1 MATVRTVDFL
11 PEIFQTSTN
20 KQFLAATL
28 DQLVQEPQFKKTQG
42 YIGRR
47 VGPGVNADDRYVV
60 EPTRSRTD
68 YQLEPGVIFRK
79 TDSTVINDAV
89 TYPGI
94 TDALG
99 TQGAFVDESE
109 RLYTSEYYTWDPQIN
124 WDMFVNYSQ
133 YHWLPSGPLSVD
145 VGGTAV
151 PLTADYTVTRENG
164 VYTFSDYTGSNP
176 TITLLR
182 NGNYTFTVAQNA
194 TETVNYRVTA
204 ATTSA
209 YIIDYLPNPA
219 LTLVRGNTYVF
230 NLNLDVV
237 SPFWIKTSPSQGR
250 TDQYNTGVS
259 RNGANTGNITFT
271 VPQDAPNTLYYAS
284 ETQFNMQGTL
294 TIVDGTPGTGPG
306 FWIQAEPGV
315 AGVLPWSPN
324 ISSRDVLGVTNN
336 GEDLGVVEFDVPAST
351 APDQYWPC

>member
-1 MATVRTVDFL
+1 
-11 PEIFQTSTN
+11 
-20 KQFLAATL
+20 
-28 DQLVQEPQFKKTQG
+28 
-42 YIGRR
+42 
-47 VGPGVNADDRYVV
+47 
-60 EPTRSRTD
+60 
-68 YQLEPGVIFRK
+68 VIK
-79 TDSTVINDAV
+79 DAV

-99 TQGAFVDESE
+99 TQGAFVDQSE

-124 WDMFVNYSQ
+124 WDKFVNYSQ
-133 YHWLPSGPLSVD
+133 YYWLPDGPLSVD

-164 VYTFSDYTGSNP
+164 VYTFSNYTGSNP

-209 YIIDYLPNPA
+209 YIIDYLPNPP

-230 NLNLDVV
+230 NLNLGVV

-250 TDQYNTGVS
+250 IDQYNTGVS

-271 VPQDAPNTLYYAS
+271 VPQDAPDTLYYAS
-284 ETQFNMQGTL
+284 ETQFNMQGVL

-315 AGVLPWSPN
+315 EGVLPYAPN

-336 GEDLGVVEFDVPAST
+336 GEDLGVVTFNVPEST
-351 APDQYWPC
+351 AQSFYYGLTSFLQRTQRVLMVLQI